1 MENIML
7 YKHVTHYFS
16 VDIECG
22 GPTPIKNKLLSIG
35 ASVYNANMACVDSFY
50 LTIDDRDA
58 TFDSNT
64 MKEFWDKQPKA
75 YEEIKNGQ
83 FEVKT
88 AIHYFDK
95 FVRGFGGRPCFVAN
109 PTWFDYGWLRVY
121 LLRYAGSDPF
131 EMCVCD
137 YAQQARAMGIK
148 LKSYDNP
155 FPHHALHDA
164 EEQGKQFAEFVKKW
178 QLRKQTLQNLEH
190 RISQQKDM
198 IKSLERKIKHINA
211 LD

>member
-1 MENIML
+1 MKAKIAVVSAHTCGCKYASTGVHFHVLVATDVIFNNSGLRRHIG
-7 YKHVTHYFS
+7 KHTTVLGTS
-16 VDIECG
+16 VRKCTQLGWTI
-22 GPTPIKNKLLSIG
+22 
-35 ASVYNANMACVDSFY
+35 ANMVQPS
-50 LTIDDRDA
+50 
-58 TFDSNT
+58 
-64 MKEFWDKQPKA
+64 DKRMF
-75 YEEIKNGQ
+75 IGC
-83 FEVKT
+83 T
-88 AIHYFDK
+88 DHRLLGLI
-95 FVRGFGGRPCFVAN
+95 R
-109 PTWFDYGWLRVY
+109 LRVY

>member
-35 ASVYNANMACVDSFY
+35 SVVYNANMARVGEFY
-50 LTIDDRDA
+50 VTIYEHDA
-58 TFDSNT
+58 TFDSKT
-64 MKEFWDKQPKA
+64 WSEFWVKQPEA
-75 YEEIKNGQ
+75 YKEIENGKYP
-83 FEVKT
+83 VDV
-88 AIHYFDK
+88 AIHAFDEH
-95 FVRGFGGRPCFVAN
+95 VRSFGGRPCFVAR